1 MNDNEPWPRIGQA
14 MNSHVV
20 RTLAQAAGWQLT
32 DMPAD
37 LGLPLAGCLYS
48 ETNHLLVTTMNG
60 NLAASIA
67 AMESA
72 LMETRSDALI
82 IRTPVEDAMPGFAL
96 GLWHSGRVTWHW
108 MLTLW
113 ADADA
118 GLWLVPVP
126 DKRDGTAASG
136 FRLTARHLRVEE
148 VPWRTAHGRADGL
161 VRAIRLLVHGER
173 SSASGPADGEDRS

>member
-20 RTLAQAAGWQLT
+20 RILAHAAGWRLT

-37 LGLPLAGCLYS
+37 LGLPLAGCLYN
-48 ETNHLLVTTMNG
+48 EANHLLVTTTVG
-60 NLAASIA
+60 NLATSIA
-67 AMESA
+67 AMDNA
-72 LMETRSDALI
+72 LITTRSDALI
-82 IRTPVEDAMPGFAL
+82 VRATTDDAMPGFAL

-113 ADADA
+113 VDVDT
-118 GLWLVPVP
+118 GVWLVPGP
-126 DKRDGTAASG
+126 DERDSTAASG

-148 VPWRTAHGRADGL
+148 VPWRTAHERADGL
-161 VRAIRLLVHGER
+161 VRAIRVLVHEGR
-173 SSASGPADGEDRS
+173 NPASGPADREDWS

>member
-20 RTLAQAAGWQLT
+20 RTLAQAAGWRLT
-32 DMPAD
+32 EMPAD

-48 ETNHLLVTTMNG
+48 EANHLLVTTTVS

-67 AMESA
+67 AMDSA
-72 LMETRSDALI
+72 LLATRSDALI
-82 IRTPVEDAMPGFAL
+82 VRATAEDAMPGFAL

-113 ADADA
+113 VDVDA
-118 GLWLVPVP
+118 GLWLVPTP

-136 FRLTARHLRVEE
+136 FRLTGRHLCVEE
-148 VPWRTAHGRADGL
+148 VPWRTAHERADGL
-161 VRAIRLLVHGER
+161 VRAIRMLVHGER
-173 SSASGPADGEDRS
+173 SSASGPADGEGR

>member
-20 RTLAQAAGWQLT
+20 RTLAHAARWRLT

-48 ETNHLLVTTMNG
+48 EANHLLVTTTIG

-67 AMESA
+67 AMDSA
-72 LMETRSDALI
+72 LLATRSDALI
-82 IRTPVEDAMPGFAL
+82 VRAAAEDGMPGFAL
-96 GLWHSGRVTWHW
+96 GLWHSGRVIWHW

-113 ADADA
+113 VGVDA
-118 GLWLVPVP
+118 GLWLVPTP

-148 VPWRTAHGRADGL
+148 VPWRTAHERADGL
-161 VRAIRLLVHGER
+161 VRAIRMLVHGER
-173 SSASGPADGEDRS
+173 GTASGPADGDDRS

>member
-48 ETNHLLVTTMNG
+48 EANHLLVTTTVG
-60 NLAASIA
+60 NLATSIA
-67 AMESA
+67 AMDSA
-72 LMETRSDALI
+72 LVETRSDALI
-82 IRTPVEDAMPGFAL
+82 IKTPAEDGMPGFAL

-113 ADADA
+113 VDVDAD
-118 GLWLVPVP
+118 LWLVPTP

-148 VPWRTAHGRADGL
+148 VPWRTAYERADGL
-161 VRAIRLLVHGER
+161 VRAIRMLVHGER
-173 SSASGPADGEDRS
+173 SSASGPAGGDDRS

>member
-20 RTLAQAAGWQLT
+20 RILAQAAGWRLT

-37 LGLPLAGCLYS
+37 LGLPLAGCVYS
-48 ETNHLLVTTMNG
+48 EANHLLVTTTVG

-67 AMESA
+67 AMDSA
-72 LMETRSDALI
+72 LLATRSDALI
-82 IRTPVEDAMPGFAL
+82 VRATAEDGMLGFAL

-113 ADADA
+113 VDVDA
-118 GLWLVPVP
+118 GLWLVPTS

-136 FRLTARHLRVEE
+136 FRLTAHHLRVEE
-148 VPWRTAHGRADGL
+148 VPWRTAHERADGL
-161 VRAIRLLVHGER
+161 VRAIRLLAHGER
-173 SSASGPADGEDRS
+173 GTTSGPADGEDRS